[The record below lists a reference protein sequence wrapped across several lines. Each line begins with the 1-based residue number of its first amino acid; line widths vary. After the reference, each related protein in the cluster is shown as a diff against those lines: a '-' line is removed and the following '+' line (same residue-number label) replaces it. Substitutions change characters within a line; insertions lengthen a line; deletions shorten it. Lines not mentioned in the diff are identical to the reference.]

1 LWHSTFGHDSNI
13 TRHAAYWQHVRLHHE
28 GIKMITAIVQFKL
41 PNPVSRDKAQ
51 QLFLGT
57 APKYRE
63 AAGLVRKYYLLSDDG
78 ATAGGAY
85 LWKSR
90 EDADRMYTAEWRQ
103 HIARTYGV
111 EPQVQYFET
120 PVVVDNVVGDIA
132 KG

>member
-1 LWHSTFGHDSNI
+1 
-13 TRHAAYWQHVRLHHE
+13 
-28 GIKMITAIVQFKL
+28 MITAIVQFKL

-51 QLFLGT
+51 QLFMGT
-57 APKYRE
+57 APKYRD
-63 AAGLVRKYYLLSDDG
+63 AVGLVRKYYLLSDDG

-90 EDADRMYTAEWRQ
+90 EDAERMYTAEWRQ

-120 PVVVDNVVGDIA
+120 PVVVDNVIGDIA